1 MIRNLKSFD
10 FFISYAGPDLTFAKS
25 LRDSLQSVA
34 LVFLAP
40 ESELL
45 GDDWPTRLPETIRDT
60 WVTLAIISRYTPAAH
75 FQREEI
81 ILALKE
87 SRSGFHAIIPIRLA
101 VRGEIPRLPF
111 GLNSKNCLDF
121 YSGSQDEIDSA
132 IDRLLAAKDDIRS
145 RAGLVWRT
153 SREAISQPE
162 LTLASSDPLRNAL
175 ERVKTYEQGGLFRE
189 RTVEEIQL
197 ILLKYYL
204 IGDEQGY

>member
-1 MIRNLKSFD
+1 MSRNLKSFD

-40 ESELL
+40 ESEML
-45 GDDWPTRLPETIRDT
+45 GDDWPTRLPETIRGA

-87 SRSGFHAIIPIRLA
+87 SHSGLHAIISIRLA
-101 VRGEIPRLPF
+101 AGGEIPQLPF

-121 YSGSQDEIDSA
+121 HSGAQEEIDSA
-132 IDRLLAAKDDIRS
+132 IDRLLATKDDIRS
-145 RAGLVWRT
+145 RVGLGWRT
-153 SREAISQPE
+153 SREAISQSE
-162 LTLASSDPLRNAL
+162 QSLASDPLRHAL
-175 ERVKTYEQGGLFRE
+175 EKVKIYEQGGLLRE

-204 IGDEQGY
+204 IGDKQGF